1 MASIKQRGDSYTI
14 TVCDGYDYTG
24 KKITRSTTYHPDPQ
38 LTPKK
43 RQKAVEA
50 FAIEFEKNYRNKS
63 CLDGQKITLAKFVER
78 WLEESAVLTLQPGT
92 VQHYKAE
99 LNSKILPKL
108 GHLKLAEIKVG
119 TVNSFLASL
128 TKNGARADG
137 KAGGYS
143 KGSIAKTH
151 TVLSS
156 ILRTAVEW
164 ELIPDNP
171 CLKVHFTSKMDS
183 ADKIKYFTPQ
193 QTAILLNY
201 IEQPY
206 FIPVKGHSRV
216 DDTGK
221 PYDVDDYILKKE
233 LPEQIKCLFQL
244 AIFSGLRNGE
254 ILALT
259 WDDLLLSEDAVL
271 VTKAVSIVNGKTI
284 IKSPKTRSSKRK
296 VAIPH
301 RLTLRLNRLHE
312 EQQSRAALLGDYW
325 KGDNWIFTQD
335 NGSMMSYSTPYHA
348 LQDIIDRYNIDRA
361 EVEKLPKIPFHGLRH
376 TNATLM
382 ISDHEDLKTISAR
395 LGHAETSTT
404 LNIYAHALLENQ
416 VAAANRLETLIASQP
431 VDNKKSI
438 ANPGS

>member
-1 MASIKQRGDSYTI
+1 MWI
-14 TVCDGYDYTG
+14 TT
-24 KKITRSTTYHPDPQ
+24 
-38 LTPKK
+38 
-43 RQKAVEA
+43 
-50 FAIEFEKNYRNKS
+50 F
-63 CLDGQKITLAKFVER
+63 
-78 WLEESAVLTLQPGT
+78 
-92 VQHYKAE
+92 
-99 LNSKILPKL
+99 
-108 GHLKLAEIKVG
+108 
-119 TVNSFLASL
+119 
-128 TKNGARADG
+128 
-137 KAGGYS
+137 
-143 KGSIAKTH
+143 
-151 TVLSS
+151 
-156 ILRTAVEW
+156 
-164 ELIPDNP
+164 
-171 CLKVHFTSKMDS
+171 
-183 ADKIKYFTPQ
+183 
-193 QTAILLNY
+193 
-201 IEQPY
+201 
-206 FIPVKGHSRV
+206 
-216 DDTGK
+216 
-221 PYDVDDYILKKE
+221 LKKE

-312 EQQSRAALLGDYW
+312 EQKSRAALLGDYW